1 MKKVCHMLKVLN
13 STVLTSCREEKD
25 EKNFSRR
32 GPIIKRKIVQLS
44 RPDNVVV
51 LPFLDFLLKGTVS

>member
-1 MKKVCHMLKVLN
+1 MKKF
-13 STVLTSCREEKD
+13 
-25 EKNFSRR
+25 FSRR